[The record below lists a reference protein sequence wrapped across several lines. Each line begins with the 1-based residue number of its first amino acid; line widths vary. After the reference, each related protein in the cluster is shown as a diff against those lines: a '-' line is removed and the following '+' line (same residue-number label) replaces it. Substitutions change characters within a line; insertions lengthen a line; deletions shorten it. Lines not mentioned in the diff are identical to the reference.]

1 MLVVALAANVVKGL
15 ATGLREGFQPLVHQ
29 VLPGM
34 LGKFKEKKLTVVTAL
49 REAVDAVYLTVRA
62 VCVCVCVCVC
72 MSVYACMLCVSTMY
86 VCVHASTYIH
96 TYCANVCRTVFP
108 LVLYFYSVHT
118 LMV

>member
-62 VCVCVCVCVC
+62 VCVCVC
-72 MSVYACMLCVSTMY
+72 MSVYACVLCVSTTF
-86 VCVHASTYIH
+86 VCVHASTYVH
-96 TYCANVCRTVFP
+96 SH
-108 LVLYFYSVHT
+108 VLCECV
-118 LMV
+118 